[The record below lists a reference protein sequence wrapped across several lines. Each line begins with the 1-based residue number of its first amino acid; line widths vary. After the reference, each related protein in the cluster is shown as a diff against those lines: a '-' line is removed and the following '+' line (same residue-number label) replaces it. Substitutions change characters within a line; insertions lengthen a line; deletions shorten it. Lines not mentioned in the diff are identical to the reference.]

1 MSQKIVDYTLDK
13 LAPTNP
19 DGSLPATVSGCVVAA
34 GPGGTVL
41 GNYPQAL
48 NFQGGGKLTTTLPLG
63 SLNRQKFCLRVI
75 FRADTPVTARQDLLE
90 SNALPFS
97 FYLAPGTGGSAF
109 NLVASVRTVS
119 YGVGQASSAFM
130 LNLQVGVWYAAD
142 LVYDT
147 DTLAIFVNNV
157 IYSVHAFPDGT
168 LANGTGDQ
176 LFAGVALNGSSYAF
190 GGSMALIEL
199 HADIPL
205 ELESQLDE
213 RRGHPQWHLTY
224 KQEAI
229 KSYLA
234 FGEPSGEFYYDF
246 TSTAWIQPFPAG
258 LIMYQDANGLA
269 FEMHGA
275 ILQAYQALPN
285 RAELGYL
292 VSDEINAAQGGSRKS
307 LFSGGGIYWSAGT
320 GAIAVTGQ
328 MWVDYEAM
336 GESRAIGLPVAA
348 VVLIGGGRQQVF
360 QRGQMFWR
368 SGSSKAFM
376 VIGAI
381 LAKFLATG
389 GTATWGFP
397 VSDENDVMAGTTVI
411 GRVSEFQY
419 CTIYWSG
426 ASGAAIIYGEIRN
439 KYRNIGGPGG
449 RLGFPTS
456 DESDVPGA
464 AAPARINSFQNGSI
478 VWFGSEAETYVC
490 EAFDIVLG
498 TVDTKESEGWLRG
511 ENDIY
516 MYAVIDD
523 NGAVLHNERIPSSG
537 DHGGHNVYPVDKR
550 FDLGP
555 AGIIPNNIYR
565 NIGFTLD
572 VWDADWPDDDD
583 HLGLLNSTLN
593 AANAWGLRGN
603 PLGLLNSGSFDNI
616 NNISWAVAPHGDVN
630 AWPPAKK
637 WWGVQNQSTD
647 PITYHQYA
655 TAFRDVDSEPE
666 WWDIPDWLKKLF
678 YEVAVKG
685 VAKNG
690 NCFGMSL
697 EAIYSKKDR
706 ALLTEPVDR
715 FNTWDPTV
723 ANEFNIKHQY
733 QVGASA
739 IWWFVGEFLTGQTHD
754 PVSVFKATRNAF
766 NAGCD
771 PVVCIAQHYDF
782 SGAPHCI
789 LPVGWNDS
797 VTPWELQVRDPNF
810 PTTSDGDPPRIL
822 YVDPTANTFHYDGGS
837 VYDGGE
843 WSGGRFHYMPFDLV
857 NERPRTPVY
866 EAIML
871 LLTGV
876 VVILGGDS
884 QTNTLTDENGVDLDA
899 FGADSIARQQAGRP
913 LTNKFVSVKG
923 FNMSPTKKKAD
934 PAQPLEEKP
943 TDAQTGAQP
952 AAVEYER
959 ECAPERVGPKP
970 SDPPFDGPFRPR
982 PRGVLTSEIHMR
994 TNPRRYSR
1002 VAPPNKRGGDDW
1014 TRLTLKEYLCQ
1025 VAPAPVRETFRR
1037 YPEFVEQN
1045 QGRQMLY
1052 LLDSDVLSKVLAT
1065 SRDRLQELVDQ
1076 FPAISP
1082 NFIHETRTVR
1092 GGVFEYALKQG
1103 LSQMLV
1109 TAEAGNGEQNTVKVK
1124 NLGTYNNIITLSGYR
1139 EKHFNL
1145 QVHNKLGVGSD
1156 YLRMEL
1162 DNIPM
1167 AAGGNLEL
1175 NIKPGIGGLE
1185 LFSAGQAINA
1195 TVNFEYASRGD
1206 TLQSRFMLQEQ
1217 EGLRVVPSTFI
1228 TSNQL
1233 KVNRIDRIFGDSL
1246 SSILLPPMP

>member
-1 MSQKIVDYTLDK
+1 M
-13 LAPTNP
+13 
-19 DGSLPATVSGCVVAA
+19 
-34 GPGGTVL
+34 
-41 GNYPQAL
+41 
-48 NFQGGGKLTTTLPLG
+48 TTLPVA
-63 SLNRQKFCLRVI
+63 SLNARKFCLRVI
-75 FRADTPVTARQDLLE
+75 FRVDAPVTARQNLLE
-90 SNALPFS
+90 SNALPVS
-97 FYLAPGTGGSAF
+97 FYLAPGIGSSAF
-109 NLVASVRTVS
+109 SLVASVKTSS
-119 YGVGQASSAFM
+119 YGLGKASSAYM
-130 LNLQVGVWYAAD
+130 LDLKLGVWYAAD

-147 DTLAIFVNNV
+147 DTVAVFVDTV

-168 LANGTGDQ
+168 LANGTGNQ
-176 LFAGVALNGSSYAF
+176 LFAGIAENGSSYAF
-190 GGSMALIEL
+190 GGLMALIEL
-199 HADIPL
+199 HADIPI

-213 RRGHPQWHLTY
+213 RRAHPQWHLTY
-224 KQEAI
+224 KQEEI
-229 KSYLA
+229 KTSLA

-246 TSTAWIQPFPAG
+246 ASTAWIQPFPAG
-258 LIMYQDANGLA
+258 LIMYQDGNGLA

-275 ILQAYQALPN
+275 ILQTYRSLTN

-307 LFSGGGIYWSAGT
+307 LFNRGGIYWSYGT

-328 MWVDYEAM
+328 MWVDYEGM
-336 GESRAIGLPVAA
+336 GESRAIGLPTAA
-348 VVLIGGGRQQVF
+348 EVLIGGGKIQVF
-360 QRGQMFWR
+360 QRAQMYWR

-376 VIGAI
+376 VMGAI
-381 LAKFLATG
+381 LTKFLATG
-389 GTATWGFP
+389 GTGTWGFP
-397 VSDENDVMAGTTVI
+397 VSDENDIMAGATVI
-411 GRVSEFQY
+411 GRISEFQY
-419 CTIYWSG
+419 CTIYWSA
-426 ASGAAIIYGEIRN
+426 ASGAAIMYGDIRD
-439 KYRNIGGPGG
+439 KYRNIGGPAG

-464 AAPARINSFQNGSI
+464 AAPARINSFQHGSI
-478 VWFGSEAETYVC
+478 VWFGSAAETYVC

-516 MYAVIDD
+516 MYATIDD
-523 NGAVLHNERIPSSG
+523 NGAILHNERIPGSG
-537 DHGGHNVYPVDKR
+537 DNGGHNVYPVNKR

-555 AGIIPNNIYR
+555 NGIIPNNINR
-565 NIGFTLD
+565 NISFSLD

-583 HLGLLNSTLN
+583 HLGFFHATLN

-603 PLGLLNSGSFDNI
+603 PLGLLNSGGFDNI
-616 NNISWAVAPHGDVN
+616 NNISWAVAPHVN
-630 AWPPAKK
+630 EASLPPAKK
-637 WWGVQNQSTD
+637 WWGVQNQGTD

-706 ALLTEPVDR
+706 ALLTEPIDR

-723 ANEFNIKHQY
+723 VNEFNIKHQY

-771 PVVCIAQHYDF
+771 PVVCIAQNYDF

-797 VTPWELQVRDPNF
+797 VTPWELQVRDPNY
-810 PTTSDGDPPRIL
+810 PTTSDNDPPRIL
-822 YVDPTANTFHYDGGS
+822 YVDPVANTFHYDGGN

-876 VVILGGDS
+876 VVILGADS
-884 QTNTLTDENGVDLDA
+884 QTSKLTDENGVDLDA
-899 FGADSIARQQAGRP
+899 YGADSIARLQAGRP

-923 FNMSPTKKKAD
+923 FDVLAANPD
-934 PAQPLEEKP
+934 GNPNEPGPEKP
-943 TDAQTGAQP
+943 AGTP
-952 AAVEYER
+952 AEGEYVR

-970 SDPPFDGPFRPR
+970 TDPSFERPPRPR
-982 PRGVLTSEIHMR
+982 PHGVLNAEIHMR
-994 TNPRRYSR
+994 TNPRRFSR

-1025 VAPAPVRETFRR
+1025 VAPAPVRETFRK
-1037 YPEFVEQN
+1037 YPEFVEKN

-1065 SRDRLQELVDQ
+1065 SRERLAEQVDR

-1082 NFIHETRTVR
+1082 NFIHETRVMR
-1092 GGVFEYALKQG
+1092 GGRFEYALKQG
-1103 LSQMLV
+1103 LSQMIV
-1109 TAEAGNGEQNTVKVK
+1109 TAEVGNGEQNTVKVK
-1124 NLGTYNNIITLSGYR
+1124 DLGTYNNIITLSGYR
-1139 EKHFNL
+1139 DKVFNL
-1145 QVHNKLGVGSD
+1145 QVHNKLGVGAD

-1167 AAGGNLEL
+1167 AAGGSLEL

-1195 TVNFEYASRGD
+1195 TVNFEYVSRGE
-1206 TLQSRFMLQEQ
+1206 TLKSRFMLQEQ

-1246 SSILLPPMP
+1246 NSILLPPMP